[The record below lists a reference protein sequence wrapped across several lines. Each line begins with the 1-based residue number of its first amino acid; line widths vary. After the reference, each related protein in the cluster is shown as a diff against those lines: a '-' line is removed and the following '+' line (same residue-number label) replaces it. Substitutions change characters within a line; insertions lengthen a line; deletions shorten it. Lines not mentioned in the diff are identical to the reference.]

1 MGPSWAS
8 VTSLRNTGDWRLCP
22 ERARVSTEPG
32 QSQLSPP
39 SLQSRLT
46 PGLEAQSGDTNAQ
59 PLPAQKCTR
68 QPLGSGKGD
77 GAEANASP
85 GSDRHAPHPRAAT
98 APVGLELLIIATPR
112 VAAAQG
118 PAPQESLQL
127 IGSRPL
133 PAAWGPLLPPP
144 PLLLA
149 LLLVLALLMFALLL
163 GSLFFLLRSTRRGAP
178 WSHRRPE
185 PQSQDHTPP
194 SPGLSGRGVAGTSLP
209 FFFFFFSLE
218 GVLPSLPAQTG
229 QWLKHKAVSPSPP
242 GGPAEGQDH
251 TPAGGCQEH
260 GTASWTQER
269 PLASGQQLAGGPRST
284 QTPAG

>member
-1 MGPSWAS
+1 MGNSPHPQERPCMLPSVSRQPCLAWGLGCPLGWVCTPVFRAPSRKRSHRHAAALGERGGQAGAGAACTPQPSGPCPASVNRPSCPWAS

-32 QSQLSPP
+32 QRQLSPP

-118 PAPQESLQL
+118 PAP
-127 IGSRPL
+127 
-133 PAAWGPLLPPP
+133 
-144 PLLLA
+144 
-149 LLLVLALLMFALLL
+149 
-163 GSLFFLLRSTRRGAP
+163 
-178 WSHRRPE
+178 
-185 PQSQDHTPP
+185 
-194 SPGLSGRGVAGTSLP
+194 
-209 FFFFFFSLE
+209 
-218 GVLPSLPAQTG
+218 
-229 QWLKHKAVSPSPP
+229 
-242 GGPAEGQDH
+242 
-251 TPAGGCQEH
+251 
-260 GTASWTQER
+260 
-269 PLASGQQLAGGPRST
+269 
-284 QTPAG
+284 